1 MMVSEHRFSEHRR
14 RERFSRKLR
23 HTAIVLLVSSTILVP
38 TVISVF
44 AANPQE
50 VAAAAEEEELA
61 SYSILGYARN
71 LAAFCTDNG
80 ELAAILKQYPR
91 YAYIVL
97 YDAGVDIPAYLEK
110 YPEMEP
116 IIMCPDRVFEPGIT
130 YTGKPS
136 GTETTPSP

>member
-1 MMVSEHRFSEHRR
+1 MVSEHRFSERRR

-23 HTAIVLLVSSTILVP
+23 HAAIVLLVSSFILVP

-44 AANPQE
+44 VANPQE
-50 VAAAAEEEELA
+50 VAAAAEEDDLA

-71 LAAFCTDNG
+71 LAAFCADNG

-116 IIMCPDRVFEPGIT
+116 IVMYPDRVFEPGIT
-130 YTGKPS
+130 YTVKPS
-136 GTETTPSP
+136 DTEAAPTP